1 MCDVS
6 GEVSIFVAFLSVSC
20 VNVPLSWTGEFI
32 QVDYFLVVVNDHNVW
47 LLCSHTELR
56 LSCETTTIQC
66 NFANA
71 QDMVCGLST
80 FAQFAEI

>member
-32 QVDYFLVVVNDHNVW
+32 QVDYFLVVVNAYRSI
-47 LLCSHTELR
+47 LGY
-56 LSCETTTIQC
+56 I
-66 NFANA
+66 A
-71 QDMVCGLST
+71 
-80 FAQFAEI
+80 

>member
-47 LLCSHTELR
+47 LLRSHTELR
-56 LSCETTTIQC
+56 RDRTTPWCCVPWQVTVHCVLFI
-66 NFANA
+66 N
-71 QDMVCGLST
+71 
-80 FAQFAEI
+80 

>member
-56 LSCETTTIQC
+56 RNTLFI
-66 NFANA
+66 NA
-71 QDMVCGLST
+71 EYDKHL
-80 FAQFAEI
+80 

>member
-47 LLCSHTELR
+47 LFCSHTELR
-56 LSCETTTIQC
+56 RNRATSWCCVPWLVTVHCVLFI
-66 NFANA
+66 N
-71 QDMVCGLST
+71 
-80 FAQFAEI
+80 

>member
-47 LLCSHTELR
+47 LLRSHTELR
-56 LSCETTTIQC
+56 RDRTPPGAVCPGKSLYTVYFSSIDFTI
-66 NFANA
+66 
-71 QDMVCGLST
+71 
-80 FAQFAEI
+80 

>member
-47 LLCSHTELR
+47 LLRSHTVLR
-56 LSCETTTIQC
+56 SDSTTPLCCVPWQVTVHCVLFI
-66 NFANA
+66 N
-71 QDMVCGLST
+71 
-80 FAQFAEI
+80 

>member
-32 QVDYFLVVVNDHNVW
+32 QMDYFLVVVNDHNVW
-47 LLCSHTELR
+47 LLCSHTALR
-56 LSCETTTIQC
+56 RNTLFINAEYMTNICE
-66 NFANA
+66 
-71 QDMVCGLST
+71 VCCFSIST
-80 FAQFAEI
+80 Y